1 MSNTNYNIKRSS
13 YDDSFEHVNTL
24 YTSDLPKQEKIRKL
38 IEFAETQ
45 LKPEIEQLN
54 IAILRRNLTN
64 PKYKSLLTDLI
75 NLYAKVQRYLR
86 VLSPT
91 QRAMPITPF
100 NVLRNREN
108 NRTRRLTRPGIA
120 SRRKKNTRRR

>member
-1 MSNTNYNIKRSS
+1 
-13 YDDSFEHVNTL
+13 
-24 YTSDLPKQEKIRKL
+24 LPKQEKIRKL